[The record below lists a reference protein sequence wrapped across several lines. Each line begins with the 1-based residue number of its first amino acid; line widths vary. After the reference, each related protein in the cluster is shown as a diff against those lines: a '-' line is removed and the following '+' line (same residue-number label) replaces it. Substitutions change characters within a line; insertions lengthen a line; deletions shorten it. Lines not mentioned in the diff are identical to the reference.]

1 MLLRSWE
8 SGISAIQN
16 KRGDRESPWKIP
28 HLIRMPFEIRIPFT
42 WLRVRFVSHNIMLV
56 RRKLIKTGE
65 TLKISTDFKIQECR
79 TLSNII
85 IIIIIIVVKIVS
97 VTFS

>member
-1 MLLRSWE
+1 MVLRSWE

-16 KRGDRESPWKIP
+16 KRGERESPWKIP

-65 TLKISTDFKIQECR
+65 TLKISKDFKIHECG
-79 TLSNII
+79 TLS
-85 IIIIIIVVKIVS
+85 KA
-97 VTFS
+97 FL